1 MYKVFLVED
10 EIVVRE
16 GLRNNIEWEQYGFTY
31 IGDAADGEMAL
42 PLIRETKPDLLLTDI
57 RMPFMDGL
65 TLSALVRKELPNTKI
80 AIISGYDDFSY
91 AQQAINIGVE
101 HYLLKPITKTK
112 MIEVLIDLREKM
124 EIDNGKKNY
133 YQQFQQE
140 KQEYEQYSRRC
151 FFEQLTAGSLSVAE
165 IYKTAEQLNLDIN
178 AQSYN
183 IVVLFLNSI
192 SRSGEIPDRYTDALA
207 TLQEKLVR
215 LFMVIPEYI
224 LFRWSMTTYVILVK
238 GNPNQIELQTANCVE
253 NICRR
258 CDEYEGTVDWHV
270 SNGQPVMRLSA
281 IPGCFDEANRI
292 ISYRHMCPNEHVL
305 TANSLENWKQNSC
318 TNVRLST
325 IDPEQVKSF
334 LTDGAPYEVNLFLA
348 QLLGNNGNE
357 ALKSTMF
364 CLYFSMTVYLKTV
377 EFVETLGCSIDEF
390 LTPEIRNRLKDTD
403 PDVVKDNVRNVL
415 NMALEIRERESK
427 KHYRDLLAQAMD
439 FIGNH
444 YCENNLSLNR
454 VAKEVNISP
463 CYFSAVFSQEV
474 GQTFVEYITSKRM
487 ETARRLLKQTDQRSS
502 EIANMVGY
510 KDPHYFSY
518 LFKKTQGCTPRDYRG
533 GGISEP
539 VYPEKKR

>member
-31 IGDAADGEMAL
+31 IGDAGDGEMAL
-42 PLIRETKPDLLLTDI
+42 PLIREIKPDLLITDI

-65 TLSALVRKELPNTKI
+65 ALSSLVRKELPNTKI

-91 AQQAINIGVE
+91 AQQAIHIGVE
-101 HYLLKPITKTK
+101 HYLLKPITKAK
-112 MIEVLIDLREKM
+112 MIEVLTELREKL
-124 EIDNGKKNY
+124 EIDNGEKNY
-133 YQQFQQE
+133 FQQFQQE
-140 KQEYEQYSRRC
+140 KQEYEQYSRRR
-151 FFEQLTAGSLSVAE
+151 FFEQLTSGSLSVAE

-183 IVVLFLNSI
+183 IVVLFLNSV
-192 SRSGEIPDRYTDALA
+192 SQSGENPDRYTDALA
-207 TLQEKLVR
+207 ALQEKLVR
-215 LFMVIPEYI
+215 LFTVIPEYI
-224 LFRWSMTTYVILVK
+224 LFRWSMTTYVVLVK
-238 GNPNQIELQTANCVE
+238 GSPNQIDLQTANCVE

-258 CDEYEGTVDWHV
+258 CDEYEGAVDWHV
-270 SNGQPVMRLSA
+270 AAGQPVMRLSA

-292 ISYRHMCPNEHVL
+292 ISYRHMCPNEHIL
-305 TANSLENWKQNSC
+305 TAGSLENWKQNSY
-318 TNVRLST
+318 TNAGLST
-325 IDPEQVKSF
+325 IDPELVKSF
-334 LTDGAPYEVNLFLA
+334 LTDGTSYEVNLFLT
-348 QLLGNNGNE
+348 QLLGNNGAE

-377 EFVETLGCSIDEF
+377 EFVETLGCSLDDF
-390 LTPEIRNRLKDTD
+390 LAPEIRARLKDTN
-403 PDVVKDNVRNVL
+403 PEVVKENLRHIL

-439 FIGNH
+439 FIDSH

-474 GQTFVEYITSKRM
+474 GQTFVEYLTGKRM
-487 ETARRLLKQTDQRSS
+487 EEARRLLKQTDSRSS
-502 EIANMVGY
+502 EIANIVGY

-518 LFKKTQGCTPRDYRG
+518 LFKKTQGTTPRNYRG
-533 GGISEP
+533 GGKLETKS
-539 VYPEKKR
+539 KLS